1 MTKKLHITLDLPDDV
16 AARMRE
22 SFIGDRLKFE
32 TRRSI
37 EDLPLT
43 RERHSRFSQMIT
55 VLLLLGLFGTG
66 AVTGYVT
73 AAGYLAFLEF
83 ADRLKPTSAP
93 VPGRTASAR
102 QQTQVTPA
110 PAPMTGAP
118 QPQSVTLAPPS
129 ALSPHTPS
137 ASPIRSSGESGG
149 STKASSSNIYR
160 VQVGAF
166 RYPQNADA
174 LVRELQSHGFKAYTN
189 LKAGLHLVQVGAFS
203 DRKGAEALAKELKA
217 KRFGA
222 FIVHG
227 AASRRR

>member
-43 RERHSRFSQMIT
+43 REKRSRFPQVVT

-83 ADRLKPTSAP
+83 AERLTPTSVP

-137 ASPIRSSGESGG
+137 ASPIRSSGDSGG
-149 STKASSSNIYR
+149 SHEGIVFYHLSRPGGCVPVSAERGRFGQGVAESRLQSVHEPEGRSSS
-160 VQVGAF
+160 GAGWCVL
-166 RYPQNADA
+166 RQEGC
-174 LVRELQSHGFKAYTN
+174 RS
-189 LKAGLHLVQVGAFS
+189 AGQGTQ
-203 DRKGAEALAKELKA
+203 GEAIWCL
-217 KRFGA
+217 RRSRSG
-222 FIVHG
+222 I
-227 AASRRR
+227 AS

>member
-1 MTKKLHITLDLPDDV
+1 MTKKLHITLDVPDDV
-16 AARMRE
+16 AARIRE
-22 SFIGDRLKFE
+22 SFIGDRLKYE

-43 RERHSRFSQMIT
+43 RERHSRFSQVVT

-66 AVTGYVT
+66 AVMGYVT
-73 AAGYLAFLEF
+73 AAGYLAFLDF
-83 ADRLKPTSAP
+83 AERLTPTSTP
-93 VPGRTASAR
+93 VPGRTAAAT
-102 QQTQVTPA
+102 QQTQVTPV
-110 PAPMTGAP
+110 PA
-118 QPQSVTLAPPS
+118 SVTGPQLQSAPSPPPS
-129 ALSPHTPS
+129 APSTHTP
-137 ASPIRSSGESGG
+137 APSPIRPSGGSAG
-149 STKASSSNIYR
+149 STKAPSSTIYR

-174 LVRELQSHGFKAYTN
+174 LVKELNTYGFKAYTI
-189 LKAGLHLVQVGAFS
+189 LKAGLHLVQVGKFS